1 MSVNTGT
8 LGSAPGGSGDLT
20 PCADVGWTAAFPPC
34 EVEALQEVPGGGG
47 LLESLE
53 ALVWRELIGQVG
65 EGVGFGAESAALQV
79 GAWCQHVGGFSLW
92 PSGALAVVQG
102 RWVLGRG
109 WKGHHFRGHAEPPP
123 SLQPMPSCCP
133 GAAMGSEAPR
143 MHQPTLVTPE
153 LLTPQHCG
161 ALRGLGTWRVS
172 GGSF

>member
-1 MSVNTGT
+1 MSVNTGMP
-8 LGSAPGGSGDLT
+8 GSAPGGSGALT
-20 PCADVGWTAAFPPC
+20 PCADVQWTAAFPPC

-53 ALVWRELIGQVG
+53 ALVLRELIGQVG
-65 EGVGFGAESAALQV
+65 EGVGFGAESASLQV

-123 SLQPMPSCCP
+123 PSSPCLP
-133 GAAMGSEAPR
+133 AAQGEEGPR

-153 LLTPQHCG
+153 LLTPQHCA
-161 ALRGLGTWRVS
+161 ALRGLGTWRGS